1 MTTAVDTNVLL
12 DIFLADPQ
20 FGQKSKQALRQAIQV
35 GSVIACE
42 VVWAEVSGQFPS
54 ASQAT
59 LALTRLGISFSSI
72 SLGSAEKSGDAW
84 QAYRARGGSRQRVIA
99 DFLIGAHALTQADRL
114 LTRDS
119 GYFRTY
125 YPQLVLLDP
134 ALEL

>member
-12 DIFLADPQ
+12 DIFLADPK

-42 VVWAEVSGQFPS
+42 VVWAEVSGQFPT
-54 ASQAT
+54 AIQAT
-59 LALTRLGISFSSI
+59 AALTRLGISFSP
-72 SLGSAEKSGDAW
+72 LNLAAAEKSGDAW
-84 QAYRARGGSRQRVIA
+84 QAYRARGGSRQRVVS
-99 DFLIGAHALTQADRL
+99 DFMIGAHALIQADRL

-125 YPQLVLLDP
+125 YSDLILLDP
-134 ALEL
+134 S